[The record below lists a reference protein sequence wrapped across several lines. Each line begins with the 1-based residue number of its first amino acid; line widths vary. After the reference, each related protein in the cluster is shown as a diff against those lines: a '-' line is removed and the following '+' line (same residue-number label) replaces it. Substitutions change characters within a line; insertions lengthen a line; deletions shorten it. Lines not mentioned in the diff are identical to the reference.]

1 MSNVRSMAARATQER
16 DGSVRRSHG
25 KDSGTHHIA
34 RTLRV
39 HPLPTQIP
47 EARLKSDPLTVLKRF
62 HSREGIVHT
71 GHATE
76 FSVEQLSLKVRDF
89 LHANP
94 FYRSDKNFVLSTKI
108 IYYGVATKKSRNF
121 GGPLVFFVTSSR
133 MYRAST
139 WDTVDLL
146 GNNGHQ
152 ERDRYLAICGR
163 IEGPYYIPSSDE
175 ALFRALMYNVDRPS
189 SQGSI
194 RQASDNVPPA
204 SFVAIPDVRVLDDYV
219 PLNSTPNISPDAVPF
234 ETLLISDHVSPDE
247 GGVASVALLHAENA
261 SALCLAKFAPIAL
274 TLTPRHHISDAGE
287 SGLGLFA
294 TTNIARGELVLRERP
309 LIVYPQML
317 PFYST
322 RPAGQQYPELERAME
337 LMSPDKQEAFFG
349 LMNAQQ
355 EEPSLVKGIIDT
367 NALYVGSL
375 PGAPHQY
382 AGVCEHISRIN
393 HSCSPNAAYRF
404 DLAAFA
410 FEVRALFPIRPGE
423 QVSIAYTD
431 PALPRAAR
439 QHALLSS
446 YGFTCA
452 CPVCSLPSAALSLSE
467 MRRRLIARADADAA
481 ARDAA
486 LARWACTPSLPDA
499 HGAAGD
505 ATYVGLFE
513 AERLYYEPVWEGF
526 VGRLCRA
533 ACARGD
539 AEGAQGWA
547 ALAADVCRAYTG
559 EGRGWDAVA
568 AGPERTGW
576 WGVRARA
583 VEEAARERRERGD
596 EDELQERAGADGA

>member
-25 KDSGTHHIA
+25 EDSGTHHIA

-47 EARLKSDPLTVLKRF
+47 EARLKSDPLTALKRF

-76 FSVEQLSLKVRDF
+76 FSVEQLSLKVRDLLQALSQVWENNTTPNSTLQF
-89 LHANP
+89 RA
-94 FYRSDKNFVLSTKI
+94 DKNFVLSTKI

-133 MYRAST
+133 
-139 WDTVDLL
+139 
-146 GNNGHQ
+146 
-152 ERDRYLAICGR
+152 I
-163 IEGPYYIPSSDE
+163 
-175 ALFRALMYNVDRPS
+175 

-274 TLTPRHHISDAGE
+274 RLTPRYHISDAGE
-287 SGLGLFA
+287 GGLGLFA

-337 LMSPDKQEAFFG
+337 LMSTDKQEAFFG

-452 CPVCSLPSAALSLSE
+452 CPACSLPSAALSLSE

-505 ATYVGLFE
+505 ATYVGMFE

-547 ALAADVCRAYTG
+547 ALAADVCRAYMG

-596 EDELQERAGADGA
+596 EDELQERTGADGA